1 MRILSC
7 LAIVAVILAAPAVW
21 AADTSPGG
29 ALADPA
35 GAFRTP
41 EGEAPPVATSEN
53 SPVSL
58 PAESPG
64 SRPSGA
70 MAGSRL
76 LGPTQVAA
84 NEASPLQVAQA
95 GGPAAPIP
103 AAAPASNPWI
113 FGATLYAWVP
123 FATSTS
129 TIDGLPEVSHSF
141 FSNETHVTNLIAG
154 AGEFSLSKGDW
165 GLFGN
170 IAGSSLGYK
179 GTLLREDNRFP
190 NRADRSGYF
199 HDSTISAQYGLS
211 YRLLGRP
218 LDLTTWARGT
228 QPLALDLLAGA
239 QTFYFSS
246 SVNTQRVQASVSATL
261 TSPLVGTRLS
271 WDLADRWNLG
281 LGGSIGGFGVSDTQ
295 LTWQADLTV
304 AYRFRMWEVPGALS
318 LGFRVQG
325 LNFETGSEANYL
337 KVDEILYGPML
348 GFSMFF

>member
-1 MRILSC
+1 M
-7 LAIVAVILAAPAVW
+7 
-21 AADTSPGG
+21 
-29 ALADPA
+29 A
-35 GAFRTP
+35 GARLFGGTQ
-41 EGEAPPVATSEN
+41 GAATDGAPWQ
-53 SPVSL
+53 
-58 PAESPG
+58 
-64 SRPSGA
+64 
-70 MAGSRL
+70 M
-76 LGPTQVAA
+76 
-84 NEASPLQVAQA
+84 AQA
-95 GGPAAPIP
+95 GGTAGPVP

-113 FGATLYAWVP
+113 FGGTLYAWVP

-141 FSNETHVTNLIAG
+141 FSNDTHVTNLIAG

-179 GTLLREDNRFP
+179 GALLREDSRFP
-190 NRADRSGYF
+190 NREDRSGYF
-199 HDSTISAQYGLS
+199 HDSVVSGQYGLS

-218 LDLTTWARGT
+218 LDLTKWARET
-228 QPLALDLLAGA
+228 QPVSLDLLAGA

-261 TSPLVGTRLS
+261 TSPLVGARLS

-304 AYRFRMWEVPGALS
+304 AYRFRMGDVPGALS

-325 LNFETGSEANYL
+325 LNFETGSDANYL
-337 KVDEILYGPML
+337 KVDETLYGPML
-348 GFSMFF
+348 GFSLFF